1 MIHRVC
7 AQVPKNECWKLRGK
21 PIREA
26 LASKANEDGP
36 TFIFDNTWDD
46 PQDSSIILQWDRCIE

>member
-1 MIHRVC
+1 MIRRIC
-7 AQVPKNECWKLRGK
+7 AQVTKNECWKLRGK

-26 LASKANEDGP
+26 LASKANDDGP

-46 PQDSSIILQWDRCIE
+46 LRNSSIMLQWDKRIE